1 MPLWMLS
8 SVLFVVT
15 IAAFFWALASS
26 GAPTVAPAPQRRS
39 RAPGGADDDE
49 LADAYEVEAPD
60 GAMDASAPPVAQ
72 GRSGSALAWATFAI
86 SAFGTTSTFVLSM
99 MTYLKDTP

>member
-26 GAPTVAPAPQRRS
+26 GVPTAVPAPKRRS
-39 RAPGGADDDE
+39 RASGGADDDE
-49 LADAYEVEAPD
+49 LADAYEVEEAE
-60 GAMDASAPPVAQ
+60 ASAPPVAQ

-86 SAFGTTSTFVLSM
+86 SAFGTASTFVLSV